1 MTLTNNPVGFI
12 MASRYVSF
20 CNHSDNPNCRGKLS
34 VLRFVTLT
42 LGDGKMVRC
51 YRHDQE
57 DGGTAY
63 TFQPCATETF
73 KSSSGTEYQ
82 CGYGLYV
89 VDKESDPFFSIESRS
104 NVLHDVLD
112 SFCQDG
118 ISIKHA
124 TVCDE
129 IIPCNSRGNL
139 VNKKI
144 YTLSASFEV
153 DGGYQLCLVR

>member
-1 MTLTNNPVGFI
+1 M
-12 MASRYVSF
+12 SHRYVSF
-20 CNHSDNPNCRGKLS
+20 CNHSDNPNRCGKLS

-73 KSSSGTEYQ
+73 KSSSGTEYR

-89 VDKESDPFFSIESRS
+89 VDNDNDSFFSIESRS
-104 NVLHDVLD
+104 DVLHEVFD
-112 SFCQDG
+112 SFRQDG
-118 ISIKHA
+118 IPIKHA

-139 VNKKI
+139 VNKKL

-153 DGGYQLCLVR
+153 NGDYQLGLVR